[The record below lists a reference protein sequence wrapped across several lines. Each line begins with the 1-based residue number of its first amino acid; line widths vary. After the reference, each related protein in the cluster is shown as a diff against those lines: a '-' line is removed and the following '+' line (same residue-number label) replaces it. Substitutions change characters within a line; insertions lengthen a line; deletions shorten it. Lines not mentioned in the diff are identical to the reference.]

1 MCHAQSSLALIAGA
15 LAKQHH
21 PSGNL
26 TRTLRN
32 ASQIMKIL
40 YTNFHTSPGIGG
52 HTSYISRLI
61 AGLNPDHDIAVAVPA
76 QSALYRIAS
85 AIDGVQAYAQD
96 YPSKLQQLPAAAARL
111 RDLLRTGQYDV
122 VHVNGTADHRLVMLA
137 MLGLR
142 RKPAIVFT
150 KHNDHATDSIGS
162 RLRARFGTDH
172 CIAVCDFVADRLAGG
187 PYDRAGVTTVHN
199 GIDTDYFSA
208 RHGGDTR
215 LMRQSILGSTGD
227 SRILLGSNAGTTEYK
242 GWIDMVR
249 ALAQLDPRRI
259 DRLHIAIAGPRAPQK
274 LLDEVQQLGMTRHIS
289 FVGDLDDVR
298 NFIGAIDVGFVLS
311 YRVETISFACREMMA
326 MGKPVI
332 VTRQGGLPEN
342 IDADTDG
349 WVIPPRDPQ
358 ALASLLEQIVQGH
371 YDLRDMGRAARS
383 KSEQRFGQE
392 KFVSMTENVYRKALQ
407 SHVRPQAATIG

>member
-1 MCHAQSSLALIAGA
+1 
-15 LAKQHH
+15 
-21 PSGNL
+21 
-26 TRTLRN
+26 
-32 ASQIMKIL
+32 MKIL

-61 AGLNPDHDIAVAVPA
+61 AGLAPHHDIGVAVPA
-76 QSALYRIAS
+76 QSALYRIAN
-85 AIDGVQAYAQD
+85 AMTGVQTYAQD
-96 YPSKLQQLPAAAARL
+96 YPSKLPQLPAAAAHL
-111 RDLLRTGQYDV
+111 RNILRNGQYDV

-142 RKPAIVFT
+142 RKPAIIFT

-172 CIAVCDFVADRLAGG
+172 CIAVCDFVADQLAGG
-187 PYDRAGVTTVHN
+187 PYDRAGITTVHN
-199 GIDTDYFSA
+199 GINTDYFSA
-208 RHGGDTR
+208 HNGGDFR
-215 LMRQSILGSTGD
+215 SMRQSILGSAED

-249 ALAQLDPRRI
+249 ALAQLDPRQI
-259 DRLHIAIAGPRAPQK
+259 DRLHIAVAGPRAPQK
-274 LLDEVQQLGMTRHIS
+274 LLDEVQQLGMNRHIS

-298 NFIGAIDVGFVLS
+298 PFIAAIDVGFVLS

-358 ALASLLEQIVQGH
+358 ALAALLAQIVQGH
-371 YDLRDMGRAARS
+371 YDLRAMGLAARS
-383 KSEQRFGQE
+383 KSELRFDQE
-392 KFVSMTENVYRKALQ
+392 KFISATETVYRQALQ
-407 SHVRPQAATIG
+407 SRARPHQAATIS

>member
-1 MCHAQSSLALIAGA
+1 
-15 LAKQHH
+15 
-21 PSGNL
+21 
-26 TRTLRN
+26 
-32 ASQIMKIL
+32 MKIL

-76 QSALYRIAS
+76 QSALHRIAS
-85 AIDGVQAYAQD
+85 AIVGVQVYAQD
-96 YPSKLQQLPAAAARL
+96 YPSKLQHLPAAAAHL
-111 RDLLRTGQYDV
+111 RNILRKGQYDV

-142 RKPAIVFT
+142 RKPAIIFT

-199 GIDTDYFSA
+199 GINTDHFSA
-208 RHGGDTR
+208 RNGGNTR
-215 LMRQSILGSTGD
+215 LMRQSILGSADD

-249 ALAQLDPRRI
+249 ALAQLDPSLI

-298 NFIGAIDVGFVLS
+298 SFIAAIDVGFVLS

-342 IDADTDG
+342 IDTEKDG

-358 ALASLLEQIVQGH
+358 ALSALLAQIVQGH
-371 YDLRDMGRAARS
+371 YNLQDMGGAARS

-392 KFVSMTENVYRKALQ
+392 KFVSATENVYRKALQ
-407 SHVRPQAATIG
+407 TQARPQAATIS